1 VRNTLLRCCLA
12 ALALAFVATAYF
24 RMTVPR
30 QMTQAATAFLASLD
44 DEQRKSASFAF
55 DDEERFFF
63 HFVPAEN
70 VQTMYNRPRKGVLFK
85 NLTAPQKHLAHAL
98 IASGLSQQ
106 GAIKAS
112 TIMSLDDIL
121 RIMEKD
127 TTGRRDS
134 DKYFVSIF
142 GTPSDSGTWGFRFE
156 GHHLSLHW
164 TVTNGQVVYSP
175 TFFGSNPAEVREGPR
190 KGLRVLAREEDLA
203 RDFMTMLTPE
213 QRKAAIVDEKA
224 PNDILTAA
232 SRVAALKG
240 QPNGLAISKL
250 NAQQKERLKI
260 LVDEYAGNF
269 PDELAAERRSRYEK
283 AAANSYFAW
292 AGVLEKG
299 GPHYYRIAAPDFL
312 IEYDNTQNGANHV
325 HSVWRDLTNDWGQ
338 DTLKAHYK
346 TAHE

>member
-1 VRNTLLRCCLA
+1 MSVPKQMSEA
-12 ALALAFVATAYF
+12 AN
-24 RMTVPR
+24 
-30 QMTQAATAFLASLD
+30 QFLASLSE
-44 DEQRKSASFAF
+44 EQKKQATFAF

-70 VQTMYNRPRKGVLFK
+70 VQTMYKRPRKGVVFK
-85 NLTAPQKHLAHAL
+85 DLTAPQRHLAHAL

-112 TIMSLDDIL
+112 TIMSLDDVL

-142 GTPSDSGTWGFRFE
+142 GTPSEMGNWGFRFE
-156 GHHLSLHW
+156 GHHLSLHF
-164 TVTNGQVVYSP
+164 TVTGGKVVYSP

-190 KGLRVLAREEDLA
+190 KGLRALAREEDLGRA
-203 RDFMTMLTPE
+203 FMLSLTAE
-213 QRKAAIVDEKA
+213 QQKTATVDAKAY
-224 PNDILTAA
+224 NDILTSAD
-232 SRVAALKG
+232 RVAALKG
-240 QPNGLAISKL
+240 QPNGLATAKL
-250 NAQQKERLKI
+250 NAKQKELLKE
-260 LVDEYAGNF
+260 LVDEYADNF
-269 PDELAAERRSRYEK
+269 PAELAQDRK
-283 AAANSYFAW
+283 ARFAKVANNSYFAW
-292 AGVLEKG
+292 AGVTEKG

-312 IEYDNTQNGANHV
+312 IEYDCTQNESNHI

-346 TAHE
+346 AAH